1 MQLCNVKEVARRKES
16 WCITGR
22 SWLHFTPTR
31 GFSFCARSCARRAP
45 PARGRGGGIAA
56 AAMDSRFTKVVRQV
70 AKAFDLPE
78 DEVKE
83 AMSTEAHGALIGD
96 FLGSAGP
103 PRLVVGLR
111 LPEGA
116 DPSSSE
122 GGELFMSAGD
132 DVRITGKSVLVV
144 RLSEAELT
152 TSNIDSE
159 VMVGVIQGSPIKTL
173 LATLQHVYLPALGQR
188 TSDWAAKLPEESSAE
203 FVGSVGK
210 FVEMLDEAVTSLES
224 GLELA
229 KPRPTHDTRPACA
242 LAPACAAP
250 ASNSSGPHR
259 SRRAPRLHAFART
272 PHPHA
277 SRLAGVSE
285 RGQNK
290 QPPPTERRASPAR
303 GQLEGVVE
311 SVLQARSQPSCS
323 RHGLLRLVAS
333 RHTDSRHA
341 AAAPPAAPPASAT
354 ALYTA
359 AMQPPCSRQQPPCCR
374 RSWHALARD
383 PRAPQRPPQPRA
395 PFHPC
400 VLSRREEPPTRSQ
413 TQTLGRTQGQ
423 TRSRTPTQRTSPRRV
438 RLTHLPTSPYIAYIS
453 VSRYISQGGGAAGR
467 ERPGRN
473 ASAEDAGPETD
484 QYGRSRPHPNPN
496 LTLTSLLTPTQP

>member
-1 MQLCNVKEVARRKES
+1 
-16 WCITGR
+16 
-22 SWLHFTPTR
+22 
-31 GFSFCARSCARRAP
+31 
-45 PARGRGGGIAA
+45 
-56 AAMDSRFTKVVRQV
+56 MDSRFTKVVRQV

-188 TSDWAAKLPEESSAE
+188 TSDWAAKLPEESSTE

-229 KPRPTHDTRPACA
+229 KPCAPHTTHSP
-242 LAPACAAP
+242 
-250 ASNSSGPHR
+250 
-259 SRRAPRLHAFART
+259 RAPSRPRAPHTRLQQQRPSPLTPRASRLHAFT
-272 PHPHA
+272 P
-277 SRLAGVSE
+277 SRLTPSRLTPRRDFKYEVE
-285 RGQNK
+285 NK
-290 QPPPTERRASPAR
+290 QPAFNRAA
-303 GQLEGVVE
+303 GQPELVASFEGVVE
-311 SVLQARSQPSCS
+311 SWCS
-323 RHGLLRLVAS
+323 RRAVMPSLAS
-333 RHTDSRHA
+333 
-341 AAAPPAAPPASAT
+341 PPWPA
-354 ALYTA
+354 
-359 AMQPPCSRQQPPCCR
+359 
-374 RSWHALARD
+374 
-383 PRAPQRPPQPRA
+383 
-395 PFHPC
+395 
-400 VLSRREEPPTRSQ
+400 
-413 TQTLGRTQGQ
+413 
-423 TRSRTPTQRTSPRRV
+423 
-438 RLTHLPTSPYIAYIS
+438 
-453 VSRYISQGGGAAGR
+453 
-467 ERPGRN
+467 
-473 ASAEDAGPETD
+473 
-484 QYGRSRPHPNPN
+484 
-496 LTLTSLLTPTQP
+496 

>member
-1 MQLCNVKEVARRKES
+1 
-16 WCITGR
+16 
-22 SWLHFTPTR
+22 
-31 GFSFCARSCARRAP
+31 
-45 PARGRGGGIAA
+45 
-56 AAMDSRFTKVVRQV
+56 MDSRFIKVVRQV

-188 TSDWAAKLPEESSAE
+188 TSDWAAKLPEESSTE

-229 KPRPTHDTRPACA
+229 KPCAPHTTHSP
-242 LAPACAAP
+242 
-250 ASNSSGPHR
+250 
-259 SRRAPRLHAFART
+259 RAPSRPRAPHTRLQQQRPSPLT
-272 PHPHA
+272 P
-277 SRLAGVSE
+277 RRDFKYEVE
-285 RGQNK
+285 NK
-290 QPPPTERRASPAR
+290 QPAFNRAA
-303 GQLEGVVE
+303 GQPELVASFEGVVE
-311 SVLQARSQPSCS
+311 SWCS
-323 RHGLLRLVAS
+323 RRAVMPSLAS
-333 RHTDSRHA
+333 
-341 AAAPPAAPPASAT
+341 PPWPA
-354 ALYTA
+354 
-359 AMQPPCSRQQPPCCR
+359 
-374 RSWHALARD
+374 
-383 PRAPQRPPQPRA
+383 
-395 PFHPC
+395 
-400 VLSRREEPPTRSQ
+400 
-413 TQTLGRTQGQ
+413 
-423 TRSRTPTQRTSPRRV
+423 
-438 RLTHLPTSPYIAYIS
+438 
-453 VSRYISQGGGAAGR
+453 
-467 ERPGRN
+467 
-473 ASAEDAGPETD
+473 
-484 QYGRSRPHPNPN
+484 
-496 LTLTSLLTPTQP
+496 